1 MCTVIYFYV
10 CMRKTLDSFTSVNF
24 NQQKNQL
31 NRFFG
36 LLVVSYILKVIYYI
50 MQTIPETEIFCQIE
64 VQFFV
69 PVLMDFLLFILV
81 LVPMLYFHRSTFKV
95 IRDTTTRSPTQ
106 PLFSEVVTTEYEE
119 SNEDFQETKQLNTS

>member
-1 MCTVIYFYV
+1 MCTVIYFYL

-50 MQTIPETEIFCQIE
+50 MQTIPETEIFC
-64 VQFFV
+64 
-69 PVLMDFLLFILV
+69 
-81 LVPMLYFHRSTFKV
+81 
-95 IRDTTTRSPTQ
+95 
-106 PLFSEVVTTEYEE
+106 
-119 SNEDFQETKQLNTS
+119 